1 MSLLHSDTFQQ
12 TWPWHCV
19 GRDVQLV
26 QEKDNLA
33 FELNFKNA
41 WCEFCCRKAQP
52 IIKRRNI
59 WGEIAEEEIVTLF
72 YLDLTCLKTS
82 VNQTQLLF
90 FAREEKRAFRL
101 PVAIFIPSWNLH
113 YRYCSTLQSIRI
125 SNASRILVFW
135 SHSGNLCL
143 RTQNSSIIHK
153 MKLPFISEKKF
164 KTCYK
169 AFYSFAWEFLQI
181 YLCQSLGIG

>member
-1 MSLLHSDTFQQ
+1 MSLLHSDILHQ

-19 GRDVQLV
+19 GRDVQLL

-90 FAREEKRAFRL
+90 FCSGRKTSLPTSCRDFFILLKFTLLILFYTTIYPHFLCSPHPCFLVAFRKPL
-101 PVAIFIPSWNLH
+101 FANSKLINYIYIEIAIYQRKKIQNM
-113 YRYCSTLQSIRI
+113 LQSI
-125 SNASRILVFW
+125 L
-135 SHSGNLCL
+135 
-143 RTQNSSIIHK
+143 
-153 MKLPFISEKKF
+153 
-164 KTCYK
+164 
-169 AFYSFAWEFLQI
+169 
-181 YLCQSLGIG
+181 